1 MGLKLSRER
10 FSGGMQPPPAK
21 GPFFIFL
28 LMMPA
33 FLGLI
38 VLLLIAM
45 QYKQLRSFV
54 SEKPMALDSIPDS
67 PEAQERVRLKIH
79 DFLTGAGHTDSVPVA
94 DTLMVTK
101 DDLNQLTRGSRALAD
116 MHLDYHLDMDD
127 SLLIARNSLPV
138 SHLNGFMA
146 TMARALRI
154 HGFLNSEMK
163 GRPEFKDGVL
173 SIVPVS
179 AVMNGVAAPVSVLDS
194 KGRFDMREWVSD
206 KDGYDKAVAKLSGI
220 RIRSGELIL
229 TRRH

>member
-10 FSGGMQPPPAK
+10 FSGGMQPAPAK

-54 SEKPMALDSIPDS
+54 SDKPMALDSIPDS
-67 PEAQERVRLKIH
+67 PEAREMARLKIRG
-79 DFLTGAGHTDSVPVA
+79 FLMDTVHADSVPPA
-94 DTLMVTK
+94 DTLVLTK
-101 DDLNQLTRGSRALAD
+101 DDLNQLARGSRALTD

-138 SHLNGFMA
+138 SHLNGFLA
-146 TMARALRI
+146 TMARILRV

-163 GRPEFKDGVL
+163 GRPELKDGAL
-173 SIVPVS
+173 NIVPVS

-194 KGRFDMREWVSD
+194 KGRFDVREWVSD
-206 KDGYDKAVAKLSGI
+206 KDFYDKALANLSGI
-220 RIRSGELIL
+220 GIRRGELVL
-229 TRRH
+229 TRKR

>member
-1 MGLKLSRER
+1 
-10 FSGGMQPPPAK
+10 MQPPPAK

-54 SEKPMALDSIPDS
+54 SDKPMALDSIPDS
-67 PEAQERVRLKIH
+67 PEAQEKVRLKIH
-79 DFLTGAGHTDSVPVA
+79 DFLAGAGRTDSVPVA
-94 DTLMVTK
+94 DTLALTK
-101 DDLNQLTRGSRALAD
+101 DDLNQLARASRALAD

-146 TMARALRI
+146 TMARVLRI
-154 HGFLNSEMK
+154 HGYLNSEMK
-163 GRPEFKDGVL
+163 GRPEFKDGAVN
-173 SIVPVS
+173 IVPVS

-194 KGRFDMREWVSD
+194 KGRFDVREWVSD
-206 KDGYDKAVAKLSGI
+206 KDGYDKSLANLSGLGI
-220 RIRSGELIL
+220 RRGEMIL
-229 TRRH
+229 TRKH